1 MVHNIMAVSLPFLDA
16 ATGIALVDK
25 IASAKCTAQ
34 QERLSLLWFDLYRAV
49 ARRDA
54 TNMSSAAHRLLVDE
68 AEMAPVL
75 KPYLVIAAM
84 LGHITSGSPEQAR
97 AVWDRYSQKVFG
109 DRELPEYVKLV
120 SRIANH
126 RGDTG

>member
-1 MVHNIMAVSLPFLDA
+1 MTNPLSPPCFGYQEQVSP
-16 ATGIALVDK
+16 VDP
-25 IASAKCTAQ
+25 Q
-34 QERLSLLWFDLYRAV
+34 
-49 ARRDA
+49 RDA
-54 TNMSSAAHRLLVDE
+54 TNMSSAAHRLLVDD